1 MKNTTITNHSLIED
15 YLTAL
20 RQEGKSAWTIRHY
33 GWHLRRMADWLL
45 KQSIADPKMVTR
57 RMLRRWGAEIQDH
70 WQPATVK
77 QAIVAARSFFA
88 WLTEE
93 GIITTNPAQALK
105 VPHVPMRMQRTLSAT
120 EIQRLLEATSGD
132 DAKAVRD
139 RAMIALLADSGLRA
153 GELCRL
159 RLKDVSL
166 VLHCVTIIGKGN
178 KQAKAYF
185 GIRAG
190 EYLQAWLKIR
200 LVWLEERGLSD
211 PDTFFFGLGGIKPGT
226 PLTTSG
232 LRAVLQRRG
241 KEAGVEGVSPHAFRR
256 AFATLAII
264 NGAPTRVVQEFG
276 RWGDVQMVE
285 RYTQALRSDASLFM
299 RYSPVDHL

>member
-1 MKNTTITNHSLIED
+1 VKDAMITNHLLIGD

-20 RQEGKSAWTIRHY
+20 RQEGKSAWTIRQY

-45 KQSIADPKMVTR
+45 ERSIADPNMVTR
-57 RMLRRWGAEIQDH
+57 RMLRRWGAEIQDC

-77 QAIVAARSFFA
+77 QATVAARSFFT
-88 WLTEE
+88 WLAEE
-93 GIITTNPAQALK
+93 GIITKNPAQALK
-105 VPHVPMRMQRTLSAT
+105 VPRVPMRMQRTLSAA

-159 RLKDVSL
+159 LLQDVNL
-166 VLHCVTIIGKGN
+166 VYHCVTIIGKGN

-185 GIRAG
+185 GIRVG
-190 EYLQAWLKIR
+190 EYLQAWMEIR
-200 LVWLEERGLSD
+200 PVWLEERELID
-211 PDTFFFGLGGIKPGT
+211 PGTFFFSLGGIKLGT

-232 LRAVLQRRG
+232 LRAILRRCG
-241 KEAGVEGVSPHAFRR
+241 QEAGVEGVSPHAFRR
-256 AFATLAII
+256 AFATLAIV
-264 NGAPTRVVQEFG
+264 NGAPTRVVQVFG

-285 RYTQALRSDASLFM
+285 RYTQALHSDAALFM